1 MCIVSIQVFYFILQ
15 RSRSKAITVK
25 TQVETTVEYLKSE
38 GINAPQIGIVLG
50 TGLGALADEIE
61 VEKEVSYE
69 DIPNFPIS
77 TVEFHKGKLIYG
89 TINGVKVLAMNGRFH
104 FYEGYSMA
112 EVVFPIRV
120 MKFLGVEQLL
130 ISNAAGNMNLDWQKG
145 QLMLITDH
153 INLQPDNPL
162 RGNGAA
168 DFGPLFVDMSS
179 PYDASINTGLRTA
192 ANETGIALHEGTYV
206 SVAGPNL
213 ETKAE
218 YRFLR
223 AAGADVVGMSTVP
236 EVIAANQLELPVSAI
251 SVLTDDCDPENL
263 QPVNIE
269 EIIAIAKTAEQDLIK
284 IFKAYLRA
292 LVK

>member
-1 MCIVSIQVFYFILQ
+1 M
-15 RSRSKAITVK
+15 K
-25 TQVETTVEYLKSE
+25 TQVETTVEYLKE
-38 GINAPQIGIVLG
+38 AGIIAPQIGIVLG
-50 TGLGALADEIE
+50 TGLGALAEEIE

-69 DIPNFPIS
+69 DIPHFPIS

-120 MKFLGVEQLL
+120 MKFLGIEQLL
-130 ISNAAGNMNLDWQKG
+130 ISNAAGNMNLSWKKG
-145 QLMLITDH
+145 QLMMITDH

-168 DFGPLFVDMSS
+168 EFGPLFVDMSD
-179 PYDASINTGLRTA
+179 PYDPNINQGLRA
-192 ANETGIALHEGTYV
+192 AASQNSIPLHEGTYV

-251 SVLTDDCDPENL
+251 SVLTDDCDPDNL
-263 QPVNIE
+263 QPINIE
-269 EIIAIAKTAEQDLIK
+269 EIITIAKTAEQDLIK
-284 IFKAYLRA
+284 IFKTYLRA
-292 LVK
+292 QVK

>member
-1 MCIVSIQVFYFILQ
+1 M
-15 RSRSKAITVK
+15 K
-25 TQVETTVEYLKSE
+25 TQVETTVEFLKGA
-38 GINAPQIGIVLG
+38 GIIAPQIGIVLG

-61 VEKEVSYE
+61 IEKEVSYE
-69 DIPNFPIS
+69 DIPHFPVS

-89 TINGVKVLAMNGRFH
+89 SINGVKVLAMNGRFH

-112 EVVFPIRV
+112 EVVLPIRV
-120 MKFLGVEQLL
+120 MKFLGIEQLL
-130 ISNAAGNMNLDWQKG
+130 ISNAAGNMNLSWKKG

-168 DFGPLFVDMSS
+168 EFGPLFVDMSA
-179 PYDASINTGLRTA
+179 PYDTKVNQGLLA
-192 ANETGIALHEGTYV
+192 AAQENNVPLHEGTYV

-213 ETKAE
+213 ETRAE

-223 AAGADVVGMSTVP
+223 ATGADVVGMSTVP
-236 EVIAANQLELPVSAI
+236 EVIAANQLALPVSAI
-251 SVLTDDCDPENL
+251 SVLTDDCDPDNL

-269 EIIAIAKTAEQDLIK
+269 EIIAIAKTAEQDLIR
-284 IFKAYLRA
+284 IFKSYLST

>member
-1 MCIVSIQVFYFILQ
+1 M
-15 RSRSKAITVK
+15 K
-25 TQVETTVEYLKSE
+25 TQVETTVEYLKGA
-38 GINAPQIGIVLG
+38 GIAAPQVGIVLG

-61 VEKEVSYE
+61 IEREVSYE
-69 DIPNFPIS
+69 DIPHFPVS

-120 MKFLGVEQLL
+120 MKFLGIEQLL
-130 ISNAAGNMNLDWQKG
+130 ISNAAGNMNLSWKKG
-145 QLMLITDH
+145 QLMMITDH

-168 DFGPLFVDMSS
+168 EFGPLFVDMSA
-179 PYDASINTGLRTA
+179 PYDAAINQELQKA
-192 ANETGIALHEGTYV
+192 AAKNNVPLHHGTYV

-213 ETKAE
+213 ETRAE

-223 AAGADVVGMSTVP
+223 AVGADVVGMSTVP
-236 EVIAANQLELPVSAI
+236 EVIAANQLGLPVSAI
-251 SVLTDDCDPENL
+251 SVLTDDCDPDHL
-263 QPVNIE
+263 QPINIE

-284 IFKAYLRA
+284 IFKTYLSTQ
-292 LVK
+292 VK